1 MLGDDAI
8 PACGWC
14 EDGITLWFDWLA
26 MDAYDN
32 RNWGPALEHV
42 VFASMVISQLQQLSN
57 PTRRAFYDLLFPSIG
72 GVPTEV
78 VSRTQ
83 ALKPRTRAYLT
94 CRKRWLKIQD
104 LMI

>member
-1 MLGDDAI
+1 MRPGVARPETTFLERLHQMLGDDAI

-57 PTRRAFYDLLFPSIG
+57 PTRRAFYFALLY
-72 GVPTEV
+72 
-78 VSRTQ
+78 SRTG
-83 ALKPRTRAYLT
+83 
-94 CRKRWLKIQD
+94 
-104 LMI
+104 

>member
-57 PTRRAFYDLLFPSIG
+57 PTRRAFYIPRVARGRAPLYNYYSTCASLSLCMLL
-72 GVPTEV
+72 
-78 VSRTQ
+78 
-83 ALKPRTRAYLT
+83 
-94 CRKRWLKIQD
+94 D
-104 LMI
+104 

>member
-1 MLGDDAI
+1 MRPGVARPETTFLERLHQMLGDDAI

-57 PTRRAFYDLLFPSIG
+57 PTRRAFYI
-72 GVPTEV
+72 
-78 VSRTQ
+78 
-83 ALKPRTRAYLT
+83 
-94 CRKRWLKIQD
+94 
-104 LMI
+104 

>member
-32 RNWGPALEHV
+32 KYFGQW
-42 VFASMVISQLQQLSN
+42 FMVTQLSVI
-57 PTRRAFYDLLFPSIG
+57 R
-72 GVPTEV
+72 
-78 VSRTQ
+78 
-83 ALKPRTRAYLT
+83 
-94 CRKRWLKIQD
+94 
-104 LMI
+104 LMNNQIRHHGRQETHHPVR

>member
-57 PTRRAFYDLLFPSIG
+57 PTRRAFYLRQPSLNRITD
-72 GVPTEV
+72 V
-78 VSRTQ
+78 RRQ
-83 ALKPRTRAYLT
+83 
-94 CRKRWLKIQD
+94 
-104 LMI
+104 